1 MNAGGIGFGCK
12 GTRAGSAMLPRRS
25 HTSVVLPPVRSD
37 CLAETMEVGDM
48 LGKAV
53 RDLLRNPVGV
63 TAAVVSD
70 PLEAWI
76 AFQERLAE
84 HRDGGAP
91 PGLYHADPNWERRL
105 HELLNVSSPC
115 TATAEFWMLW
125 DLVKEELEAKGIRVG
140 PMSYKGWNDGDLGL
154 LRSIW
159 CLIKHRRPTKVV
171 ETGVGHG
178 VTTRFILEALKSNGG
193 GHLWSIDYPP
203 LDTTWHT
210 QIGIAVGDRF
220 ADQWT
225 YIRGSSRRRLPTLL
239 SSTGPIG
246 LFVHDSLH
254 SANNVRFE
262 LGEAWSAL
270 TSDGAIVVDDIDC
283 NRGFQLFMQSFDGY
297 QHLVCESEPV
307 HPDPRRFNKK
317 GQFGIIVKAAAAQD
331 KVGNA

>member
-1 MNAGGIGFGCK
+1 
-12 GTRAGSAMLPRRS
+12 
-25 HTSVVLPPVRSD
+25 
-37 CLAETMEVGDM
+37 M

-53 RDLLRNPVGV
+53 RGLLRDPVGIA
-63 TAAVVSD
+63 AAVVAD
-70 PLEAWI
+70 PLETWI

-84 HRDGGAP
+84 YRDGGAP
-91 PGLYHADPNWERRL
+91 AGLYHADPDWERRL

-115 TATAEFWMLW
+115 AATAEFWALW
-125 DLVKEELEAKGIRVG
+125 ELVKAELEAKGIRVG

-178 VTTRFILEALKSNGG
+178 VTSRFILEALKSNGG

-203 LDTTWHT
+203 LDATWHA
-210 QIGIAVGDRF
+210 QIGIAVGSRF

-225 YIRGSSRRRLPTLL
+225 YIKGSSRRRLPDLL
-239 SSTGPIG
+239 SSMRTVG

-270 TSDGAIVVDDIDC
+270 EPDGAIVVDAIDC
-283 NRGFQLFMQSFDGY
+283 NRGFQLFTQDFAGY
-297 QHLVCESEPV
+297 QHLVCEAEPV
-307 HPDPRRFNKK
+307 HPDPRRFNQK
-317 GQFGIIVKAAAAQD
+317 GQFGIIVKVAARDEAGRA
-331 KVGNA
+331 